1 MLAVLPVVSRTPAS
15 GLAAH
20 HQFHGIHGPPS
31 SGDVPQQP
39 SGFEP
44 RGCVALGDRLHPHAV
59 SNQVQRAPDQL
70 SFFTHPQIVTSSW
83 DGLRRAAPYAF
94 TEQGVA
100 MLSSE
105 ILRHSEAGHPDGAAL
120 AQEGVKLRILLL
132 RAKVPSC
139 RIKAPLQTNRQMAP
153 PRYARQ
159 AKARG
164 DYIWTPSQP
173 RPASRSLAR
182 MDRFRSAKSSQDGRF
197 LSKSRNREFGSS
209 ARQWSFR
216 KTNSGC
222 TSLKLARNSSARWTG
237 RSGIRPRSPTLTP
250 FSRD

>member
-1 MLAVLPVVSRTPAS
+1 MRWNTGRNTATP
-15 GLAAH
+15 
-20 HQFHGIHGPPS
+20 
-31 SGDVPQQP
+31 
-39 SGFEP
+39 
-44 RGCVALGDRLHPHAV
+44 
-59 SNQVQRAPDQL
+59 
-70 SFFTHPQIVTSSW
+70 
-83 DGLRRAAPYAF
+83 
-94 TEQGVA
+94 
-100 MLSSE
+100 
-105 ILRHSEAGHPDGAAL
+105 EAGHPDGAAL
-120 AQEGVKLRILLL
+120 AQDGVKLRILLL
-132 RAKVPSC
+132 RAIVPSC

-222 TSLKLARNSSARWTG
+222 TSLKLARNSSARWTED
-237 RSGIRPRSPTLTP
+237 RKSTRLNS
-250 FSRD
+250 SH